1 LPARMKTTIELE
13 DSLLAEVKR
22 RAAAEGKTMKA
33 FLEEALLAR
42 LRPRPRDRTAYR
54 VDLPVVKGVR
64 PPAIDIA
71 DRRVLYDFMDENE

>member
-1 LPARMKTTIELE
+1 MKTTIELE

-42 LRPRPRDRTAYR
+42 LRPRPRGRTTYR
-54 VDLPVVKGVR
+54 ADLPVVKGER

-71 DRRVLYDFMDENE
+71 DRRALYDFMDENG